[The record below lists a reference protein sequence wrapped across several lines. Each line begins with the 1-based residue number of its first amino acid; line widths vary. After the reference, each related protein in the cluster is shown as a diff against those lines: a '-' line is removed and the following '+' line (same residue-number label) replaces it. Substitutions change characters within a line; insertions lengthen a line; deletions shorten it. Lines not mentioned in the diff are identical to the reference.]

1 MNFNLNMISNNGI
14 YPNGWQGL
22 IMVEEKYYL
31 NLIKENLFLV
41 TMIRYDF
48 ETQISLKWYYVLSFF
63 FVKHY
68 R

>member
-1 MNFNLNMISNNGI
+1 MNFNLNIISNNEI
-14 YPNGWQGL
+14 YPNGWQRL

-48 ETQISLKWYYVLSFF
+48 ETQISL
-63 FVKHY
+63 
-68 R
+68 

>member
-1 MNFNLNMISNNGI
+1 MNFNLNIISNNGI

-48 ETQISLKWYYVLSFF
+48 ETQISLK
-63 FVKHY
+63 
-68 R
+68 